1 MEGRWEGEGV
11 DFEMSAEMA
20 GGFVFQSV
28 VYFTLRNLFSETKK
42 RKETKNYIDLGSQ
55 LLVNVLGNR

>member
-1 MEGRWEGEGV
+1 MLTLRCLLKQ
-11 DFEMSAEMA
+11 MA

-55 LLVNVLGNR
+55 LLVNVLGSR